1 MNILLNL
8 FLIQVLVCF
17 VIDLSGFLQEMETF
31 LAKILHYRV
40 AIPKPFSCS
49 LCMGWW
55 INLLYLLFSGGMTLG
70 YVSAVAMIA
79 FASKHIT
86 GLIRWCSELLVK
98 LETILYK
105 IIR

>member
-17 VIDLSGFLQEMETF
+17 VIDLSGFLQETETF

-40 AIPKPFSCS
+40 DIPKPFSCS

-55 INLLYLLFSGGMTLG
+55 INLLFILFTGHFTLP
-70 YVSAVAMIA
+70 YITAVAMIA